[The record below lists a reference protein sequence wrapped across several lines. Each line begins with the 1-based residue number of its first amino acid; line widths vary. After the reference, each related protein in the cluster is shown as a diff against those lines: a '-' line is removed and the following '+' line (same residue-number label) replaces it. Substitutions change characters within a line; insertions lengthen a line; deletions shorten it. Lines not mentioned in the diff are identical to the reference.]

1 MALSKRSRF
10 EVLRRD
16 NFTCRY
22 CHETTTPLTIDH
34 VLPVA
39 LGGTDEPTNLVTAC
53 RDCNAGKSSTAPD
66 SVLVADV
73 DADALRWSRARSVAI
88 ARLAGERA
96 DAEAARRPFVE
107 AWLRWDVSGG
117 FLPADW
123 KSRIDSWLA
132 EGILPDQLLDA
143 LDIALR
149 HGQLPDHAVFR
160 YMAGI
165 VKNWITELDVA
176 TRQAIASELHASA
189 DDDDPHIDAYFDGQ
203 AVGYEDG
210 WDDAVVGR
218 PHRYRDRAELSVP
231 VDPWASGEVA
241 GNGETL

>member
-143 LDIALR
+143 
-149 HGQLPDHAVFR
+149 
-160 YMAGI
+160 
-165 VKNWITELDVA
+165 
-176 TRQAIASELHASA
+176 
-189 DDDDPHIDAYFDGQ
+189 YFDGQ

-210 WDDAVVGR
+210 WDDAVAGR